1 MNWTM
6 DIQTADWDLLVAKA
20 IKDKTTEDAML
31 KIIVNR
37 YLADVKRESGA
48 DIDSNISKR
57 LAEMTDVQK
66 VALAAQLEVA

>member
-6 DIQTADWDLLVAKA
+6 DIQTADWNLLVAKA
-20 IKDKTTEDAML
+20 IKDETTEDAML
-31 KIIVNR
+31 NIIVNR
-37 YLADVKRESGA
+37 YLADVKREAGA

-66 VALAAQLEVA
+66 LALAAQLEVA